1 LNGRKSKLTRRLA
14 KELAFGWL
22 KTLVS
27 KEEAT
32 KINSNNFMALMPKQT
47 HIMNEGQLRIMP
59 NSFRWFVKQVKLSG
73 VDNINDKR
81 SR

>member
-1 LNGRKSKLTRRLA
+1 MNGRKSKQARRLA

-32 KINSNNFMALMPKQT
+32 KINPNNFMALMPKQT

>member
-1 LNGRKSKLTRRLA
+1 MNGRKSKLARRLA

-32 KINSNNFMALMPKQT
+32 KIDPNNFMALMPKQT